1 MCGHSGTSGG
11 RGTNDKT
18 FDESTITEMS
28 IFEMLDQKN
37 VTWMNY
43 DGTDGAFN
51 ADSLFYNYTI
61 ASGKANTNVKK
72 LENFFQDAYLGNLPQ
87 YSYINP
93 SCCGIDTNS
102 MHPTGPISTGE
113 VILKQI
119 YESLRASPQWDN
131 MLLIISFDET
141 GGFFD
146 HNPPPPAVRPD
157 NLTYTEATP
166 DGSTYTLNFDRYG
179 GRIPTWIISPFVAKG
194 HVEHEGVNSAGKT
207 DVYSTTSILRTL
219 GYLWDFEP
227 FTPRV
232 EASPSF
238 DHLIGKKKVNHP
250 QLLPNPVKF
259 TV

>member
-1 MCGHSGTSGG
+1 MCIHSGTSGG

-28 IFEMLDQKN
+28 TFEMLTEKN

-43 DGTDGAFN
+43 DGTEGAFN
-51 ADSLFYNYTI
+51 ADSLFYNWTI
-61 ASGKANTNVKK
+61 ATGKSKTNVKA
-72 LENFFQDAYLGNLPQ
+72 LEHFFQDAYLGELPQ

-93 SCCGIDTNS
+93 SCCDIDTNS

-113 VILKQI
+113 VLIKQI
-119 YESLRASPQWDN
+119 YDALRASPQWDN
-131 MLLIISFDET
+131 MLFIITFDES
-141 GGFFD
+141 GGFYD
-146 HNPPPPAVRPD
+146 HNAPPTAVRPD
-157 NLTYTEATP
+157 DLTYTEDTP

-179 GRIPTWIISPFVAKG
+179 GRIPTWIVSPFVQKG

-207 DVYSTTSILRTL
+207 EIYSATSVLRTL
-219 GYLWDFEP
+219 GYLWDFDA

-238 DHLIGKKKVNHP
+238 DHLIQTTKKNTINV
-250 QLLPNPVKF
+250 LPSPHKF
-259 TV
+259 